1 MGRERRFSVERGS
14 SYPGDCS
21 HEFRPVA
28 PARRSR
34 GSFFGGDGEGS
45 ESNSRHS
52 RQGAAG
58 ARRNSKSGQ
67 PIMTMIFR
75 KPIEGIERPQMPADV
90 VIVGGG
96 PAGMACALRLAQLI
110 DAHNAAHPDSQ
121 LSKENIYVL
130 EKAREIGQHCLSGAL
145 LDPRSMRELLP
156 DFEKEAPLDAKVDK
170 ESVYFLTEK
179 SKFKF
184 PITPPPLRDHG
195 NYVISLNRFVKW
207 LGSKVEETG
216 ITIFTGFAG
225 SELLFE
231 GDRVTGVRTDD
242 KGVDKE
248 GHQKSNF
255 EPGYDLQAKIV
266 ILAEGPRGSLTK
278 QLINKFDL
286 AKNTN
291 PQTYGVGVKE
301 LWEVPAGR
309 IAPGEVIYTMGWPL
323 TTKEYG
329 GAWIYG
335 SKDNVV
341 SLGFVT
347 GLDYADPRLDPQ
359 RVLQQFK
366 RHPFVAKLLEGG
378 KMIRYGAKSLPY
390 GGWWA
395 IPPVAGNGWMILG
408 DSAGFL
414 NSARLKGIHLA
425 IKSGMLAAE
434 TAFEALKKDDSSAAM
449 LGEYQKKV
457 ESSWIKDELW
467 KVRNM
472 HQGFEQGL
480 YAGMFH
486 TGLQMITGGRGLR
499 NRYPARAGHEHMH
512 KLAELPA
519 DGGAEAHLL
528 GPAKGDGRLTFDK
541 LTDLYHSGTK
551 HEEDQPSHLVIDDTN
566 ICNTRCVK
574 EYGSPCQNFCP
585 ANVYEMVDDASQPN
599 GKLISLNPS
608 NCVHCKTCDIA
619 DPYQIITWVP
629 PEGGGGPNYDG
640 M

>member
-1 MGRERRFSVERGS
+1 ML
-14 SYPGDCS
+14 
-21 HEFRPVA
+21 
-28 PARRSR
+28 
-34 GSFFGGDGEGS
+34 
-45 ESNSRHS
+45 
-52 RQGAAG
+52 
-58 ARRNSKSGQ
+58 
-67 PIMTMIFR
+67 IFR
-75 KPIEGIERPQMPADV
+75 KPLEGVERPQMPADV

-96 PAGMACALRLAQLI
+96 PAGMACALRLSQLI
-110 DAHNAAHPDSQ
+110 DAHNAAHPDAPM
-121 LSKENIYVL
+121 SKENIYVL

-145 LDPRSMRELLP
+145 LDPRAMNELLP
-156 DFEKEAPLDAKVDK
+156 GFENEAPLDAKVEK
-170 ESVYFLTEK
+170 EAVYFLTEK

-184 PITPPPLRDHG
+184 PITPPFLRDHG
-195 NYVISLNRFVKW
+195 NYVISLNKFVKW
-207 LGSKVEETG
+207 LGGKVEETG

-225 SELLFE
+225 SELLFD
-231 GDRVTGVRTDD
+231 GDRVVGVQTDD

-255 EPGYDLQAKIV
+255 EPGYDLQAKVV
-266 ILAEGPRGSLTK
+266 ILAEGTRGSLTK
-278 QLINKFDL
+278 NLIEKFNLTRD
-286 AKNTN
+286 TN

-323 TTKEYG
+323 TTREYG

-335 SKDNVV
+335 SKGESGTTIV

-359 RVLQQFK
+359 RVLQEFK
-366 RHPFVAKLLEGG
+366 KHPMVAKLLAGG
-378 KMIRYGAKSLPY
+378 KMIRYGAKSMPY

-434 TAFEALKKDDSSAAM
+434 TAFEALQKDDSSAAV
-449 LGEYQKKV
+449 LSGFQKKV
-457 ESSWIKDELW
+457 DSSWVKEELW
-467 KVRNM
+467 KVRNL
-472 HQGFEQGL
+472 HQGFEHGML
-480 YAGMFH
+480 AGMFH
-486 TGLQMITGGRGLR
+486 TGLQMITGGRGLC
-499 NRYPARAGHEHMH
+499 NRYPGHAGYARMQ
-512 KLAELPA
+512 KLSTLPA

-528 GPAKGDGRLTFDK
+528 GAAKGDGKLTFDK

-551 HEEDQPSHLVIDDTN
+551 HEEDQPAHLVIHDTN

-574 EYGSPCQNFCP
+574 EFGSPCQNFCP
-585 ANVYEMVDDASQPN
+585 ANVYEMVDDTAQPN
-599 GKLISLNPS
+599 GKRISLNPS

>member
-1 MGRERRFSVERGS
+1 MLV
-14 SYPGDCS
+14 
-21 HEFRPVA
+21 
-28 PARRSR
+28 
-34 GSFFGGDGEGS
+34 
-45 ESNSRHS
+45 
-52 RQGAAG
+52 
-58 ARRNSKSGQ
+58 
-67 PIMTMIFR
+67 FR
-75 KPIEGIERPQMPADV
+75 KPLANIERPQMPADV

-96 PAGMACALRLAQLI
+96 PAGMACALRLSQLI
-110 DAHNAAHPDSQ
+110 DQHNSQHPDPQ
-121 LSKENIYVL
+121 FTKENIYVL
-130 EKAREIGQHCLSGAL
+130 EKAREVGQHCLSGAL

-156 DFEKEAPLDAKVDK
+156 GFEKDAPLDAEVTK
-170 ESVYFLTEK
+170 EAVYFLTEK
-179 SKFKF
+179 GQFKF

-207 LGSKVEETG
+207 LGGKVEETG

-225 SELLFE
+225 SELLFDGE
-231 GDRVTGVRTDD
+231 KDGDRVTGVRTDD
-242 KGVDKE
+242 KGVDK
-248 GHQKSNF
+248 QNQAKSNF

-266 ILAEGPRGSLTK
+266 ILAEGTRGSLTK
-278 QLINKFDL
+278 QLIARFGLDRDR
-286 AKNTN
+286 N
-291 PQTYGVGVKE
+291 PQTYGQGIKE
-301 LWEVPAGR
+301 LWEVPADR

-335 SKDNVV
+335 GKDNVV

-347 GLDYADPRLDPQ
+347 GLDYPDPRLDPQ

-366 RHPFVAKLLEGG
+366 RHPLVARLLEGG

-390 GGWWA
+390 GGWWS

-414 NSARLKGIHLA
+414 NSQRLKGIHLA

-434 TAFEALKKDDSSAAM
+434 TAFEALKKNDFSAAT
-449 LGEYQKKV
+449 LSDFQKRV

-467 KVRNM
+467 KVRNF
-472 HQGFEQGL
+472 HQGFEHGFWRGMIN
-480 YAGMFH
+480 AGIQQF
-486 TGLQMITGGRGLR
+486 TGGRGLR
-499 NRYPARAGHEHMH
+499 ARYPSTAGYQHLK

-519 DGGAEAHLL
+519 DGGAEAQLI
-528 GPAKGDGRLTFDK
+528 GPAKGDGKLTFDK

-551 HEEDQPSHLVIDDTN
+551 HEEDQPAHLVIHDTDV
-566 ICNTRCVK
+566 CNTRCIK
-574 EYGSPCQNFCP
+574 EFGSPCQNFCP

-599 GKLISLNPS
+599 GKRISLNPS